1 MEQRLLGYDTW
12 AAALSFP
19 IALERGLDH
28 VCSHGGCRDRML
40 LCLLTGT
47 MNEIRRRG
55 STGGQTRPDHV
66 IVGD

>member
-47 MNEIRRRG
+47 MNEIRR
-55 STGGQTRPDHV
+55 
-66 IVGD
+66 